1 MLSGRP
7 RRLWPDA
14 AVHHG
19 ARGLLFLGLSI
30 GLVLLYPSDP
40 SVFIGRHEVGTVAE
54 RDIIAVAAFD
64 VPKPSDELRGE
75 REAAAGR
82 VIPTFNFQGGARES
96 ASAALTGFFAGID
109 SAAAVSGVAGIG
121 SVLSAA
127 GIEAVEEQIEAL
139 ADPARAA
146 GIRESAAQAIDGLTD
161 RGIIAPG
168 AASEV
173 TTDSVRVVRRNAA
186 TVVSRISVLSGRE
199 FYETSLADLDP
210 GVETDLLRL
219 ILARYMV
226 PSLVPDAARNARERA
241 AARDSISV
249 TAGRVL
255 QGEAIVRANDQVGA
269 AELQKLDA
277 YRNHLRAAGIAVD
290 ESNVSGALGGLVLN
304 LMILSIFGALLFFHR
319 PDIFR
324 EFRHLLALAAITALY
339 FTGALLAAQLDYPG
353 AALPSV
359 FVAVVLAILWDG
371 RLALIALLVLAALTA
386 AQEPFASVD
395 IFLVALAGG
404 AAAALAVRG
413 FRRLSQTW
421 VLIAITFAAYAIV
434 LAAVQLR
441 GADFDFLTA
450 LGWALLGTIAWSM
463 LAIGFLPAFE
473 WLTGRTTDQSLISW
487 ADPNRPLIKQLATEA
502 PGTYAHTIQV
512 ANLAEAG
519 ANDIGANAAL
529 CRAGAYYHDVGKMV
543 HPDLFIENQSGD
555 NPHDTMAPEASAG
568 VVRGH
573 VVEGVRMARREKV
586 PEVIVD
592 FISEH
597 HGDQTI
603 GFFLDKA
610 RENAEKEGRDPPAPA
625 QFRYPGPRP
634 KSRETAL
641 VMLAD
646 SVESATR
653 AMKNPDRSRIS
664 RLIQEI
670 FAAKLDRGQL
680 DNAALTLKDLTLLK
694 RRFLKI
700 LGGIHHRRIDYP
712 GTRHLTA
719 AQSEG
724 PGDPRGPGDA
734 AQAAPAQAEDGR

>member
-14 AVHHG
+14 VVHHG
-19 ARGLLFLGLSI
+19 ARWLLVLGLSV

-40 SVFIGRHEVGTVAE
+40 SVLIGRHEAGTVAE

-64 VPKPSDELRGE
+64 IPKDSDVLRAE
-75 REAAAGR
+75 REAAASA
-82 VIPTFNFQGGARES
+82 VIPTFIFQDGARES
-96 ASAALTGFFAGID
+96 ASTALARFFADVD

-121 SVLSAA
+121 SVLAAA
-127 GIEAVEEQIEAL
+127 GIDAGEEQVETL
-139 ADPARAA
+139 ADPARAES
-146 GIRESAAQAIDGLTD
+146 IRESAAGAIDGMAD

-173 TTDSVRVVRRNAA
+173 TTESLRVVRRGGAS
-186 TVVSRISVLSGRE
+186 VVPRASVLSGRE
-199 FYETSLADLDP
+199 FYDAVLADREP
-210 GVETDLLRL
+210 GVDTDLLRL
-219 ILARYMV
+219 VLARYMV
-226 PSLVPDAARNARERA
+226 PSLAPDAARNARERA

-255 QGEAIVRANDQVGA
+255 EGEAIVRANDQVGP
-269 AELQKLDA
+269 AELQKLEA
-277 YRNHLRAAGIAVD
+277 YRNHLRTAGIPVD
-290 ESNVSGALGGLVLN
+290 ESNVSGAFGGLILN
-304 LMILSIFGALLFFHR
+304 AMILSIFGGLLFFHR

-324 EFRHLLALAAITALY
+324 EFRYLQALAAITALY
-339 FTGALLAAQLDYPG
+339 FAGAFFVARLAFPG
-353 AALPSV
+353 PVLPTV
-359 FVAVVLAILWDG
+359 FVTVALAILWDG
-371 RLALIALLVLAALTA
+371 RLALVSLLVLSALTA

-395 IFLVALAGG
+395 TFFVALAGG
-404 AAAALAVRG
+404 AAAALAVRS

-421 VLIAITFAAYAIV
+421 LLIAITFGAYALV
-434 LAAVQLR
+434 LAAVMLR
-441 GADFDFLTA
+441 GADFEFLPA

-473 WLTGRTTDQSLISW
+473 WMTGRTTDQTLISW

-555 NPHDTMAPEASAG
+555 NPHDTMTPDASAA

-573 VVEGVRMARREKV
+573 VIEGVRMARREKV

-603 GFFLDKA
+603 SFFLDKA
-610 RENAEKEGRDPPAPA
+610 SENAEKEGRDPPDPA
-625 QFRYPGPRP
+625 RFRYPGPRP
-634 KSRETAL
+634 KSRETAI

-653 AMKNPDRSRIS
+653 AMNRPDRQRIT
-664 RLIQEI
+664 RLIQQI
-670 FAAKLDRGQL
+670 FAGKLDRGQL
-680 DNAALTLKDLTLLK
+680 DNAALTLKDLTLLRK
-694 RRFLKI
+694 RFLKI
-700 LGGIHHRRIDYP
+700 LAGIHHRRIEYP

-719 AQSEG
+719 ESPG
-724 PGDPRGPGDA
+724 SGDPEAPG
-734 AQAAPAQAEDGR
+734 QAAPQAPAAGEKAP